1 MANTE
6 TLVVKSAKASIDAS
20 TGLVNQPI
28 TGLIAGEAIANCD
41 IVYIKGSDG
50 LVYRTTAAAA
60 NEAARMAGIAP
71 RAANAGEPITILP
84 GPGQVAKYSDALL
97 TPGAILYLAE
107 GAGALSTTATTGDA
121 VGVAQA
127 IDSSNIRLTR
137 GI

>member
-6 TLVVKSAKASIDAS
+6 TLVVKSAKASIDTS

-28 TGLIAGEAIANCD
+28 TGLIAGENIANCD
-41 IVYIKGSDG
+41 IVYIKASDG

-60 NEAARMAGIAP
+60 DEKARMAGIAP
-71 RAANAGEPITILP
+71 RAANAGEPITIMP

-127 IDSSNIRLTR
+127 IDDTNIRLTR
-137 GI
+137 AI